1 MLLPHGA
8 GAADTLRTPRS
19 QINSEGA
26 ALISGMAPKIRIL
39 GAVWT
44 LLVGVVL
51 ALLEPTL
58 RNGVFFIGIGVL
70 AAGWLLL
77 AELACKSIPEVTN
90 DKLREREEGA
100 QLLTDTG
107 IAMLRISQEFG
118 AQFDETRGELARAQ
132 QLFAEAI
139 AKLIDSFRAM
149 TDQAKKQQAIGTNA
163 TINLTSDDGQ
173 VSSDFGSFAQQT
185 SKTLGVFV
193 DSVVESSKLAME
205 LVEMTDRISGQVREI
220 LGMLGEIEGISKQT
234 NLLALNAAIEAARAG
249 EAGRGFAVVADEVR
263 DLSGRT
269 SHFSRQIRDR
279 VGIMQKSI
287 GDAEKAINKMAAQD
301 MTFALQ
307 SKLQV
312 ESAMSSVEQINQ
324 SASRTVGELQ
334 QIAAAMESNV
344 GQAIVSLQFQD
355 MVTQLIGHVSK
366 RLDELHQI
374 TREMESVSSLIET
387 GTVSGFTPQQADSLR
402 LGLDAVR
409 SLLDQ
414 IHDNT
419 KNNPVRQDGFTDG
432 EVELF

>member
-1 MLLPHGA
+1 
-8 GAADTLRTPRS
+8 
-19 QINSEGA
+19 
-26 ALISGMAPKIRIL
+26 
-39 GAVWT
+39 
-44 LLVGVVL
+44 
-51 ALLEPTL
+51 
-58 RNGVFFIGIGVL
+58 
-70 AAGWLLL
+70 
-77 AELACKSIPEVTN
+77 
-90 DKLREREEGA
+90 
-100 QLLTDTG
+100 
-107 IAMLRISQEFG
+107 
-118 AQFDETRGELARAQ
+118 
-132 QLFAEAI
+132 
-139 AKLIDSFRAM
+139 M
-149 TDQAKKQQAIGTNA
+149 TDQAKQQQAIGLQA
-163 TINLTSDDGQ
+163 
-173 VSSDFGSFAQQT
+173 VSHTRGEGPGGSDFGSFALQT
-185 SKTLGVFV
+185 SHTLGIFV

-269 SHFSRQIRDR
+269 NHFSKQIRDR

-287 GDAEKAINKMAAQD
+287 GDAEQAINKMAAQD

-307 SKLQV
+307 SKQQV
-312 ESAMSSVEQINQ
+312 ESAMSSVEQLNKQ
-324 SASRTVGELQ
+324 TGQTVGELQ
-334 QIAAAMESNV
+334 KIAVAMEQNV

-374 TREMESVSSLIET
+374 TREMEGVSSFIES
-387 GTVSGFTPQQADSLR
+387 GAASGFTPQQADSLR

-409 SLLDQ
+409 LRLDQ

>member
-1 MLLPHGA
+1 M
-8 GAADTLRTPRS
+8 
-19 QINSEGA
+19 
-26 ALISGMAPKIRIL
+26 ISGIAQKVRVL

-44 LLVGVVL
+44 LLVSAVL
-51 ALLEPTL
+51 SVLEPVL
-58 RNGVFFIGIGVL
+58 QNGVFFAGILVL
-70 AAGWLLL
+70 AVGWLLL
-77 AELACKSIPEVTN
+77 AELASKAIPDATSE
-90 DKLREREEGA
+90 KLLEQEA
-100 QLLTDTG
+100 SALLLTNTG
-107 IAMLRISQEFG
+107 TAMLRISQEFG

-139 AKLIDSFRAM
+139 VKLIDSFHAM
-149 TDQAKKQQAIGTNA
+149 TDQAKQQQAIGLQA
-163 TINLTSDDGQ
+163 
-173 VSSDFGSFAQQT
+173 VSHTRGEGPGGSDFGSFALQT
-185 SKTLGVFV
+185 SHTLGIFV

-269 SHFSRQIRDR
+269 NHFSKQIRDR

-287 GDAEKAINKMAAQD
+287 GDAEQAINKMAAQD

-307 SKLQV
+307 SKQQV
-312 ESAMSSVEQINQ
+312 ESAMSSVEQLNRQ
-324 SASRTVGELQ
+324 TGQTVGELQ
-334 QIAAAMESNV
+334 KIAVAMEQNV

-374 TREMESVSSLIET
+374 TREMEGVSSFIES
-387 GTVSGFTPQQADSLR
+387 GAASGFTPQQADSLR

-409 SLLDQ
+409 LRLDQ

>member
-1 MLLPHGA
+1 M
-8 GAADTLRTPRS
+8 
-19 QINSEGA
+19 
-26 ALISGMAPKIRIL
+26 ISGIAQKVRVL

-44 LLVGVVL
+44 LLVSAVL
-51 ALLEPTL
+51 SVLEPVL
-58 RNGVFFIGIGVL
+58 QNGVFFAGILVL
-70 AAGWLLL
+70 AVGWLLL
-77 AELACKSIPEVTN
+77 AELACKAIPDATSE
-90 DKLREREEGA
+90 KLLEQEA
-100 QLLTDTG
+100 SALLLTNTG
-107 IAMLRISQEFG
+107 TAMLRISQEFG

-139 AKLIDSFRAM
+139 VKLIDSFHAM
-149 TDQAKKQQAIGTNA
+149 TDQAKQQQAIGLQA
-163 TINLTSDDGQ
+163 
-173 VSSDFGSFAQQT
+173 VSHTRGEGPGGSDFGSFALQT
-185 SKTLGVFV
+185 SHTLGIFV

-269 SHFSRQIRDR
+269 NHFSKQIRDR

-287 GDAEKAINKMAAQD
+287 GDAEQAINKMAAQD

-307 SKLQV
+307 SKQQV
-312 ESAMSSVEQINQ
+312 ESAMSSVEQLNKQ
-324 SASRTVGELQ
+324 TGQTVGELQ
-334 QIAAAMESNV
+334 KIAVAMEQNV

-374 TREMESVSSLIET
+374 TREMEGVSSFIES
-387 GTVSGFTPQQADSLR
+387 GAASGFTPQQADSLR

-409 SLLDQ
+409 LRLDQ

>member
-1 MLLPHGA
+1 
-8 GAADTLRTPRS
+8 
-19 QINSEGA
+19 
-26 ALISGMAPKIRIL
+26 
-39 GAVWT
+39 V
-44 LLVGVVL
+44 
-51 ALLEPTL
+51 
-58 RNGVFFIGIGVL
+58 
-70 AAGWLLL
+70 AAGWWLL
-77 AELACKSIPEVTN
+77 AELACKTVPDGAN
-90 DKLREREEGA
+90 DKLREREAGA

-107 IAMLRISQEFG
+107 VAMLRISQEFG

-132 QLFAEAI
+132 LLFAEAI
-139 AKLIDSFRAM
+139 AKLIDSFHSM
-149 TDQAKKQQAIGTNA
+149 TEQAKKQQEIGIKA
-163 TINLTSDDGQ
+163 AINLTSSEGQ
-173 VSSDFGSFAQQT
+173 TTSDFGSFAQQT
-185 SKTLGVFV
+185 SKTLGIFV

-269 SHFSRQIRDR
+269 SHFSKQIRGR

>member
-1 MLLPHGA
+1 
-8 GAADTLRTPRS
+8 
-19 QINSEGA
+19 
-26 ALISGMAPKIRIL
+26 
-39 GAVWT
+39 V
-44 LLVGVVL
+44 
-51 ALLEPTL
+51 LEPVL
-58 RNGVFFIGIGVL
+58 QNGVFFAGILVL
-70 AAGWLLL
+70 SVGWLLL
-77 AELACKSIPEVTN
+77 AELASKAIPEATS
-90 DKLREREEGA
+90 DKLLEQEA
-100 QLLTDTG
+100 SALLLTNTG
-107 IAMLRISQEFG
+107 TAMLRISQEFG
-118 AQFDETRGELARAQ
+118 AQFDETRAELARAQ

-139 AKLIDSFRAM
+139 VKLIDSFHAM
-149 TDQAKKQQAIGTNA
+149 TDQAKQQQAIGLQA
-163 TINLTSDDGQ
+163 
-173 VSSDFGSFAQQT
+173 VSHTRGEGPGGSDFGSFALQT
-185 SKTLGVFV
+185 SHTLGIFV

-269 SHFSRQIRDR
+269 NHFSKQIRDR

-287 GDAEKAINKMAAQD
+287 GDAEQAINKMAAQD

-307 SKLQV
+307 SKQQV
-312 ESAMSSVEQINQ
+312 ESAMSSVEQLNKQ
-324 SASRTVGELQ
+324 TGQTVGELQ
-334 QIAAAMESNV
+334 KIAVAMEQNV

-374 TREMESVSSLIET
+374 TREMEGVSSFIES
-387 GTVSGFTPQQADSLR
+387 GAASGFTPQQADSLR

-409 SLLDQ
+409 LRLDQ

>member
-1 MLLPHGA
+1 M
-8 GAADTLRTPRS
+8 
-19 QINSEGA
+19 
-26 ALISGMAPKIRIL
+26 ISGIAQKIRVL

-44 LLVGVVL
+44 LLVSAVL
-51 ALLEPTL
+51 SVLEPVL
-58 RNGVFFIGIGVL
+58 QNGVFFAGILVL
-70 AAGWLLL
+70 AVGWLLL
-77 AELACKSIPEVTN
+77 AELACKAIPDATSE
-90 DKLREREEGA
+90 KLLEQEA
-100 QLLTDTG
+100 SALLLTNTG
-107 IAMLRISQEFG
+107 TAMLRISQEFG

-139 AKLIDSFRAM
+139 VKLIDSFHAM
-149 TDQAKKQQAIGTNA
+149 TDQAKQQQAIGLQA
-163 TINLTSDDGQ
+163 
-173 VSSDFGSFAQQT
+173 VSHTRGEGPGGSDFGSFALQT
-185 SKTLGVFV
+185 SHTLGIFV

-269 SHFSRQIRDR
+269 NHFSKQIRDR

-287 GDAEKAINKMAAQD
+287 GDAEQAINKMAAQD

-307 SKLQV
+307 SKQQV
-312 ESAMSSVEQINQ
+312 ESAMSSVEQLNKQ
-324 SASRTVGELQ
+324 TGQTVGELQ
-334 QIAAAMESNV
+334 KIAVAMEQNV

-374 TREMESVSSLIET
+374 TREMEGVSSFIES
-387 GTVSGFTPQQADSLR
+387 GAASGFTPQQADSLR

-409 SLLDQ
+409 LRLDQ

>member
-1 MLLPHGA
+1 V
-8 GAADTLRTPRS
+8 
-19 QINSEGA
+19 
-26 ALISGMAPKIRIL
+26 ISGIAQKVRVL
-39 GAVWT
+39 GALWT
-44 LLVGVVL
+44 LLVSAVL
-51 ALLEPTL
+51 SVLEPVL
-58 RNGVFFIGIGVL
+58 QNGVFFAGILVL
-70 AAGWLLL
+70 SVGWLLL
-77 AELACKSIPEVTN
+77 AELASKAIPEATS
-90 DKLREREEGA
+90 DKLLEQEA
-100 QLLTDTG
+100 SALLLTNTG
-107 IAMLRISQEFG
+107 TAMLRISQEFG
-118 AQFDETRGELARAQ
+118 AQFDETRAELARAQ

-139 AKLIDSFRAM
+139 VKLIDSFHAM
-149 TDQAKKQQAIGTNA
+149 TDQAKQQQAIGLQA
-163 TINLTSDDGQ
+163 
-173 VSSDFGSFAQQT
+173 VSHTRGEGPGGSDFGSFALQT
-185 SKTLGVFV
+185 SHTLGIFV

-269 SHFSRQIRDR
+269 NHFSKQIRDR

-287 GDAEKAINKMAAQD
+287 GDAEQAINKMAAQD

-307 SKLQV
+307 SKQQV
-312 ESAMSSVEQINQ
+312 ESAMSSVEQLNKQ
-324 SASRTVGELQ
+324 TGQTVGELQ
-334 QIAAAMESNV
+334 KIAVAMEQNV

-374 TREMESVSSLIET
+374 TREMEGVSSFIES
-387 GTVSGFTPQQADSLR
+387 GAASGFTPQQADSLR

-409 SLLDQ
+409 LRLDQ

>member
-1 MLLPHGA
+1 M
-8 GAADTLRTPRS
+8 
-19 QINSEGA
+19 
-26 ALISGMAPKIRIL
+26 ISGIAQKVRVL
-39 GAVWT
+39 GALWT
-44 LLVGVVL
+44 LLVSAVL
-51 ALLEPTL
+51 SVLEPVL
-58 RNGVFFIGIGVL
+58 QNGVFFAGILVL
-70 AAGWLLL
+70 SVGWLLL
-77 AELACKSIPEVTN
+77 AELASKAIPEATS
-90 DKLREREEGA
+90 DKLLEQEA
-100 QLLTDTG
+100 SALLLTNTG
-107 IAMLRISQEFG
+107 TAMLRISQEFG
-118 AQFDETRGELARAQ
+118 AQFDETRAELARAQ

-139 AKLIDSFRAM
+139 VKLIDSFHAM
-149 TDQAKKQQAIGTNA
+149 TDQAKQQQAIGLQA
-163 TINLTSDDGQ
+163 
-173 VSSDFGSFAQQT
+173 VSHTRGEGPGGSDFGSFALQT
-185 SKTLGVFV
+185 SHTLGIFV

-269 SHFSRQIRDR
+269 NHFSKQIRDR

-287 GDAEKAINKMAAQD
+287 GDAEQAINKMAAQD

-307 SKLQV
+307 SKQQV
-312 ESAMSSVEQINQ
+312 ESAMSSVEQLNKQ
-324 SASRTVGELQ
+324 TGQTVGELQ
-334 QIAAAMESNV
+334 KIAVAMEQNV

-374 TREMESVSSLIET
+374 TREMEGVSSFIES
-387 GTVSGFTPQQADSLR
+387 GAASGFTPQQADSLR

-409 SLLDQ
+409 LRLDQ